1 VKTLAEKKRDAL
13 LSRASSRR
21 ELAGLMHDVVLPLL
35 TQQAN
40 NMEFLKR
47 RYDEME
53 ARLKAL
59 EPVPPSEE
67 PHV

>member
-1 VKTLAEKKRDAL
+1 
-13 LSRASSRR
+13 
-21 ELAGLMHDVVLPLL
+21 MHDVVLPLL
-35 TQQAN
+35 TQHAN

-53 ARLKAL
+53 ARLKAI